1 MGQHNRKDLEW
12 ILRDSMTPREPMVVT
27 FSDWRKYVDR
37 KPLERPKV
45 PTPAEWAAMTPQV
58 QQISREQRSR
68 YNAGFQPILT
78 TSRHQIFDAIMRL
91 VSVNRKSADDA
102 RMGCGI
108 QGISTVGKTTLV
120 KYIGKEVD
128 QTCRDILRQETGQS
142 ERVPD
147 SKAVFIP
154 VVYITIRGQKN
165 RDKVSF
171 SAFIKKL
178 ARFYEL
184 PISSDE
190 DNLIEA
196 IIDIARKART
206 TLIIIDEMSNLDTR
220 FVGSKPII
228 DMVKDLMNCIPATFV
243 FVGTADKMQQLFAG
257 YDAEN
262 LEEVEVLTNTKG
274 KKLRP
279 KRAVKSSSQM
289 AHRLID
295 YDMLPFNAT
304 NHLQQEAEDIIA
316 VIDEE
321 IALVNHKVGALTKLA
336 PHIIARTNGYIGAIV
351 LLIRLSCEAAIFEGS
366 EKISKSL
373 LDSISISKAAETHA
387 QRKGS

>member
-1 MGQHNRKDLEW
+1 MGHYDRKNLEL
-12 ILRDSMTPREPMVVT
+12 ILRDSVTPREPMVVT
-27 FSDWRKYVDR
+27 FSDWKRHVNR
-37 KPLERPKV
+37 KPLKRPDV
-45 PTPAEWAAMTPQV
+45 PTPANWTAMSPEE
-58 QQISREQRSR
+58 QQLSKQRRSL
-68 YNAGFQPILT
+68 YNAGFQPVLT
-78 TSRHQIFDAIMRL
+78 ASRRKIFNAIMRL
-91 VSVNRKSADDA
+91 VSVNRKSADNA
-102 RMGCGI
+102 RIGCAI
-108 QGISTVGKTTLV
+108 QGIATVGKTTLV
-120 KYIGKEVD
+120 QYIGREVD
-128 QTCRDILRQETGQS
+128 KTCRDILQQETGQS

-154 VVYITIRGQKN
+154 VVYITMRGQKN

-196 IIDIARKART
+196 IIDVARKART

-228 DMVKDLMNCIPATFV
+228 DMIKDLMNCIPATFV

-262 LEEVEVLTNTKG
+262 LEEIEVPHDTNS

-279 KRAVKSSSQM
+279 KKAVKPSSQM

-295 YDMLPFNAT
+295 YDMLPFNAA
-304 NHLQQEAEDIIA
+304 NHLQQEAEEIVD

-321 IALVNHKVGALTKLA
+321 IALVNHKVGTLKNLA
-336 PHIIARTNGYIGAIV
+336 PYIIARTNGYIGAIV
-351 LLIRLSCEAAIFEGS
+351 LLIRLACEAAIFEGG
-366 EKISKSL
+366 EKITKRL
-373 LDSISISKAAETHA
+373 LESIDISQAAETHA
-387 QRKGS
+387 KRNGK